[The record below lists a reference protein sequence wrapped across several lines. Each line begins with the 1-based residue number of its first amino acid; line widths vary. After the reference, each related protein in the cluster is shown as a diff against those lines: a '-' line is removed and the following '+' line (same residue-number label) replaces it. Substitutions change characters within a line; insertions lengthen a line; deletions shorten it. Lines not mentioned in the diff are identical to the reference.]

1 MQHAARHAGYPHG
14 RAGGSES
21 RQVWLSYLD
30 ATDDGGAPRRVQWR
44 VATLD
49 TVFTHSTDANASD
62 LSPPARPARLR
73 TRVRHSD
80 GSTTG
85 SARP

>member
-1 MQHAARHAGYPHG
+1 MC
-14 RAGGSES
+14 
-21 RQVWLSYLD
+21 LSYLD
-30 ATDDGGAPRRVQWR
+30 ATDDGGATRRVEWR

-49 TVFTHSTDANASD
+49 TMFTYSTDANASD

-73 TRVRHSD
+73 TRVRHAD